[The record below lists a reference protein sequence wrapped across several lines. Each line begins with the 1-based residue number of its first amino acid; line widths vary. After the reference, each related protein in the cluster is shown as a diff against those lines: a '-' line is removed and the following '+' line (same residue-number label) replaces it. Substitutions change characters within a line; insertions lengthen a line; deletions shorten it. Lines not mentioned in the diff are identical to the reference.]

1 MVFITISLSE
11 VRRDFPGLVLIFTT
25 MKGIRIQVIYGS
37 DSELMTASTNKW
49 LDDNENRVVVISISP
64 AIPKSNGGGYVT
76 IQYTGVENVLSVPVK
91 NPEVNQ

>member
-1 MVFITISLSE
+1 MERLLDIESKWG
-11 VRRDFPGLVLIFTT
+11 FPRSVLIFTT

>member
-1 MVFITISLSE
+1 
-11 VRRDFPGLVLIFTT
+11 